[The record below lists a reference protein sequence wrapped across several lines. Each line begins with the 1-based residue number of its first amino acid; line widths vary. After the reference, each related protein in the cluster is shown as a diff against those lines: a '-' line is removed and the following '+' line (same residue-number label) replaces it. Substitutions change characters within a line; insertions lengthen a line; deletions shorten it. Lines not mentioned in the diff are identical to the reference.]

1 MSAHGLGV
9 VEFQLYLLHTM
20 DPPARLLTEALDRLG
35 LTDADMR
42 NAAERISPVLRPRLG
57 PAGAGTNMAADLQAI
72 LGKALVPRLD
82 DIDDRRFYRLPLW
95 EGFVFGVSFA
105 GAGRLIESA
114 EFVREPGTAEEPPEP
129 AVWEFLE
136 ADLLGPFCEARMV
149 DTWGHYRTYLTRRPE
164 DPNEY
169 FLRFAWGMLQ
179 EVETADTGERSANT

>member
-1 MSAHGLGV
+1 MPAHGLGV

-20 DPPARLLTEALDRLG
+20 DPPARLLSEALGRLG
-35 LTDADMR
+35 SADAEMR
-42 NAAERISPVLRPRLG
+42 SAAERISPVLRPRLG
-57 PAGAGTNMAADLQAI
+57 SAGAGANMAEDLQAV
-72 LGKALVPRLD
+72 LGEARVSRPD

-95 EGFVFGVSFA
+95 EGLLFGVSFA

-114 EFVREPGTAEEPPEP
+114 EFVREPGTAEEPWEP

-149 DTWGHYRTYLTRRPE
+149 DTWGHYRTYLARRPE
-164 DPNEY
+164 DPDEY

-179 EVETADTGERSANT
+179 EVGPADT